1 MSHIIARYT
10 QGSIAMNLNLVM
22 AVCALM
28 ITVPATLFA
37 QAYPS
42 KPIRLI
48 VPFPPAG
55 PTDICGRA
63 VAKAI
68 SDGLGQ
74 PVTVENRAG
83 AGGTIGT
90 DAIAKAPADGYTL
103 GIPTISTLGIAPYMF
118 AKLGYEPLRDFTP
131 ITNVCATTSAL
142 VAHPSFAPNNVTELM
157 AYVKANPGKV
167 SYASP
172 GVGTILH
179 LGVEYF
185 ASLAGLQLH
194 HVPYKGASPA
204 MVDVLA
210 GIVPLSADASLTAAA
225 PNVKSGKL
233 KVVAILSKTRSP
245 LFPEVATIAE
255 SGYPDFDMTVWF
267 GLVGPA
273 GLPSDMV
280 ARLNAVVVKGLRQ
293 KEVAERFAAIGADVI
308 ADTPEQFAT
317 TIRNEV
323 KRWGP
328 VVRSTGIKAE

>member
-1 MSHIIARYT
+1 MDLFRA
-10 QGSIAMNLNLVM
+10 AL
-22 AVCALM
+22 AACALI
-28 ITVPATLFA
+28 ITFPAELLA

-48 VPFPPAG
+48 IPFPPAG

-63 VAKAI
+63 VAKTI
-68 SDGLGQ
+68 SDALGQ

-90 DAIAKAPADGYTL
+90 DAVAKAAPDGYTL
-103 GIPTISTLGIAPYMF
+103 GIPTISTLGIAPHMF
-118 AKLGYEPLRDFTP
+118 AQLAYDSLRDFTP

-142 VAHPSFAPNNVTELM
+142 VAHPSFPPNSARELI
-157 AYVKANPGKV
+157 AYAKANPGKV

-172 GVGTILH
+172 GIGTILH

-185 ASLAGLQLH
+185 ASLASVQLH

-225 PNVKSGKL
+225 PNVKNGKL
-233 KVVAILSKTRSP
+233 KVVAIMSKARSP
-245 LFPEVATIAE
+245 LFPEAATIAE
-255 SGYPDFDMTVWF
+255 SGFPDFDMTVWF

-273 GLPSDMV
+273 GLPAEMV
-280 ARLNAVVVKGLRQ
+280 TRLNAAVVKGLRQ
-293 KEVAERFAAIGADVI
+293 KDVAERFAAIGADVI
-308 ADTPEQFAT
+308 ADTPEQFAA
-317 TIRNEV
+317 TIRREV
-323 KRWGP
+323 ARWGP
-328 VVRSTGIKAE
+328 VVRASGIKAE